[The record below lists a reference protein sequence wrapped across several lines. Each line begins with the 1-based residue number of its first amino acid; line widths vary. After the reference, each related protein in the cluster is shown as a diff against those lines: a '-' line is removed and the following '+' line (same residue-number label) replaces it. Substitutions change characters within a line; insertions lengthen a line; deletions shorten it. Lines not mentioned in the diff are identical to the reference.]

1 MAMERKRKAATESG
15 ALVLVIALILVGVNA
30 LSYFMYF
37 RKDTTNA
44 ERYTLSGGSGRL
56 LQSMKGDMKVEA
68 YVTKGLPKL
77 DAFVRDLRDLL
88 QQYKE
93 SSKGKFD
100 YVIIEAKDADLKAK
114 AKEAGLQEIQF
125 GEGSDT
131 EDKAEFAKGYMGLV
145 LNYGAERDTIKVLSP
160 DNNTGMEFWIT
171 NKIREV
177 RDKGDGLKHKIG
189 VLTGHDEMKLSEANL
204 VPASSGQKPTLQ
216 GIVTQYFPFYQFVD
230 VDLKNGDAEVDEWLD
245 GMIITQPAKDLT
257 EKELRRIDQFV
268 MRGKSLAV
276 IASAVNVK
284 ASDATMNG
292 ALSTHGLEKLLDG
305 YGIEMRKDALLE
317 FGRPFRVNVFTQGGP
332 QTMRFPP
339 LHDVRD
345 DFRFTGDE
353 QLLDTGFASF
363 FRITQVPFPFPSSL
377 VMHPD
382 KQPEVSAAAAA
393 CGPGK
398 SCPAQFKVLARSTP
412 KTLRETG
419 DTIDM
424 KPMRQWR
431 PKGEFSQYNL
441 AATVEGKLK
450 TAFPAG
456 DKMGVETPAVAANNG
471 RILVISSSQ
480 FFANPFARAGNG
492 PDMGQMGMMMPGGGG
507 DEMLQQLAMPYAQ
520 QILTNTILVFKN
532 MLDWVTGDTDLL
544 AVSAKILQEPGLAY
558 GDVSKPNF
566 DDMTEEQLKKQDE
579 TMKKERKRT
588 QHWVEGTLVL
598 GLPVLFALLGV
609 ALWRRRISTRE
620 NVQLA

>member
-1 MAMERKRKAATESG
+1 MAMERKKKAATESFS
-15 ALVLVIALILVGVNA
+15 LVVVIALILVGVNA

-100 YVIIEAKDADLKAK
+100 YVIIEAKDEEQKKK

-177 RDKGDGLKHKIG
+177 RDKGDNLKHKIG
-189 VLTGHDEMKLSEANL
+189 LLTGHDEMKLSEANL
-204 VPASSGQKPTLQ
+204 VPANSGQKPTLQ

-230 VDLKNGDAEVDEWLD
+230 VDLKNGDAEIDESLD
-245 GMIITQPAKDLT
+245 GLIITQPAKDIT

-292 ALSTHGLEKLLDG
+292 SLSTHGLDKLLDG
-305 YGIEMRKDALLE
+305 YGIEMRKDVLLE
-317 FGRPFRVNVFTQGGP
+317 FGRPFRVSAYTQSGP
-332 QTMRFPP
+332 VVMRFPP

-345 DFRFTGDE
+345 DVRFTGDE

-363 FRITQVPFPFPSSL
+363 FRINQVPFPFASSL
-377 VMHPD
+377 VLHRE
-382 KQPEVSAAAAA
+382 KQPDVTD
-393 CGPGK
+393 
-398 SCPAQFKVLARSTP
+398 PAKFKVLARTTP
-412 KTLRETG
+412 KTLRETS

-431 PKGEFSQYNL
+431 PKGEFSQFNL
-441 AATVEGKLK
+441 AAEIEGKLK

-456 DKMGVETPAVAANNG
+456 DKMGVETPAVAANNA
-471 RILVISSSQ
+471 RVLVISSSQ

-588 QHWVEGTLVL
+588 QHWVEGTLIL
-598 GLPVLFALLGV
+598 GLPALFALLGV
-609 ALWRRRISTRE
+609 ALWRRRISARE
-620 NVQLA
+620 NIQLA

>member
-1 MAMERKRKAATESG
+1 MAMERKKKASAESG
-15 ALVLVIALILVGVNA
+15 ALVLVIALILVAVNA
-30 LSYFMYF
+30 LSYFMYV
-37 RKDTTNA
+37 RKDTTHA
-44 ERYTLSGGSGRL
+44 ERYTLSAGSGRL

-100 YVIIEAKDADLKAK
+100 YVIIEAKDEEQKKK

-145 LNYGAERDTIKVLSP
+145 INYGAERDTIKVLSP
-160 DNNTGMEFWIT
+160 DNSTGMEFWIT

-189 VLTGHDEMKLSEANL
+189 LLTGHDEMKLSEPNL
-204 VPASSGQKPTLQ
+204 VPSNSGQKPTLQ

-230 VDLKNGDAEVDEWLD
+230 VDLKNGDAEIDESLD
-245 GMIITQPAKDLT
+245 GLIITQPAKDIS

-284 ASDATMNG
+284 ASDPTMN
-292 ALSTHGLEKLLDG
+292 ASLSTHNLEKLLEG
-305 YGIEMRKDALLE
+305 YGIELRKDALLE

-353 QLLDTGFASF
+353 QLLDTGFAAF
-363 FRITQVPFPFPSSL
+363 FRITQVPFPFPSSIIL
-377 VMHPD
+377 HRD
-382 KQPEVSAAAAA
+382 KQPDVTD
-393 CGPGK
+393 
-398 SCPAQFKVLARSTP
+398 PAKFKVLARTTP
-412 KTLRETG
+412 KTLRETS
-419 DTIDM
+419 DTVDM

-431 PKGEFSQYNL
+431 PKGEFSQFNL

-450 TAFPAG
+450 SAFAGG
-456 DKMGVETPAVAANNG
+456 DKMGVDAPASSTGTARV
-471 RILVISSSQ
+471 LVISSSQ

-492 PDMGQMGMMMPGGGG
+492 PDMGQMGGMMPGGGG
-507 DEMLQQLAMPYAQ
+507 DEQLQQLAMPYAQ

-532 MLDWVTGDTDLL
+532 MLDWVTGDVDLL

-566 DDMTEEQLKKQDE
+566 DDMSEEQIKKQDE
-579 TMKKERKRT
+579 TMKKERKKV
-588 QHWVEGTLVL
+588 QHLVEGTLIL
-598 GLPVLFALLGV
+598 GLPALFALIGV
-609 ALWRRRISTRE
+609 LLWRRRISSRE

>member
-15 ALVLVIALILVGVNA
+15 ALVLIIALILVGVNA

-44 ERYTLSGGSGRL
+44 ERYTLSAGSGRL

-77 DAFVRDLRDLL
+77 DVFVRDLRDLL
-88 QQYKE
+88 QQYKD

-189 VLTGHDEMKLSEANL
+189 LLTGHDEMKLSEANL

-216 GIVTQYFPFYQFVD
+216 AIVTQYFPFYQFVD
-230 VDLKNGDAEVDEWLD
+230 VDLKNGDAEVDESLD
-245 GMIITQPAKDLT
+245 GLIITQPAKDIS

-292 ALSTHGLEKLLDG
+292 SLSTHNLEKLLDG

-339 LHDVRD
+339 LHDVRA

-353 QLLDTGFASF
+353 QLLDDGFAAF
-363 FRITQVPFPFPSSL
+363 FRINQVPFPFASSL
-377 VMHPD
+377 VLHRE
-382 KQPEVSAAAAA
+382 KQPDVTD
-393 CGPGK
+393 
-398 SCPAQFKVLARSTP
+398 PAKFKVLARTTP

-431 PKGEFSQYNL
+431 PKGEFSQFNL
-441 AATVEGKLK
+441 AATIEGKLK
-450 TAFPAG
+450 TAFPTG
-456 DKMGVETPAVAANNG
+456 DKMGIEAPAQSGGTARV
-471 RILVISSSQ
+471 LVISSSQ

-492 PDMGQMGMMMPGGGG
+492 PDMGQMGGMMPGGGG

-532 MLDWVTGDTDLL
+532 MLDWVTGDVDLL

-566 DDMTEEQLKKQDE
+566 DDMTEDQLKKQDDS
-579 TMKKERKRT
+579 MKKERKRV
-588 QHWVEGTLVL
+588 QHMVEGALIL
-598 GLPVLFALLGV
+598 GLPALFALLGV
-609 ALWRRRISTRE
+609 LLWRRRISSRD

>member
-1 MAMERKRKAATESG
+1 MAMERKKKASAESG
-15 ALVLVIALILVGVNA
+15 ALVLVIALILIGVNA
-30 LSYFMYF
+30 LSYFMYV

-44 ERYTLSGGSGRL
+44 QRYTLSAGSGRL

-100 YVIIEAKDADLKAK
+100 YVIIEAKDEEQKKK

-177 RDKGDGLKHKIG
+177 RDKGDNLKHKIG
-189 VLTGHDEMKLSEANL
+189 LLTGHDEMKLSEANL
-204 VPASSGQKPTLQ
+204 VPANSGQKPTLQ

-230 VDLKNGDAEVDEWLD
+230 VDLKNGDAEIDESLD
-245 GMIITQPAKDLT
+245 GLIITQPAKDLT

-276 IASAVNVK
+276 VASAVNVK

-292 ALSTHGLEKLLDG
+292 SLSTHGLEKLLDG

-353 QLLDTGFASF
+353 QLLDTGFAAF
-363 FRITQVPFPFPSSL
+363 FRINQVPFPFASSL
-377 VMHPD
+377 VLHRD
-382 KQPEVSAAAAA
+382 KQPDIA
-393 CGPGK
+393 PDK
-398 SCPAQFKVLARSTP
+398 FKVLARTTP

-431 PKGEFSQYNL
+431 PKGEFSQFNL
-441 AATVEGKLK
+441 AAEIEGKLK

-456 DKMGVETPAVAANNG
+456 DKQGVEAPAQAKDTARV
-471 RILVISSSQ
+471 LVISSSQ

-507 DEMLQQLAMPYAQ
+507 DEQLQQLAMPYAQ

-532 MLDWVTGDTDLL
+532 MLDWVTGDVDLL

-566 DDMTEEQLKKQDE
+566 DDMTEEQLKKQDD
-579 TMKKERKRT
+579 TMKKERKNV
-588 QHWVEGTLVL
+588 QHLVEGVLIL
-598 GLPVLFALLGV
+598 GLPALFALLGV
-609 ALWRRRISTRE
+609 ALWRRRVSSRE

>member
-1 MAMERKRKAATESG
+1 MAMERKKKAATESG
-15 ALVLVIALILVGVNA
+15 ALVLVVLAILIAVNA
-30 LSYFMYF
+30 LSYFMYW

-44 ERYTLSGGSGRL
+44 ERYTLSAGSGRL

-77 DAFVRDLRDLL
+77 DVFVRDLRDLL

-93 SSKGKFD
+93 ASKGKFD
-100 YVIIEAKDADLKAK
+100 YVIIEAKDEEQKKK

-177 RDKGDGLKHKIG
+177 RDKGDNLKHKIG
-189 VLTGHDEMKLSEANL
+189 VLTGHDEMKLSEPNL
-204 VPASSGQKPTLQ
+204 VPNNSGQKPTLQ

-230 VDLKNGDAEVDEWLD
+230 VDLKNGDAEVDESID
-245 GMIITQPAKDLT
+245 GLIITQPAKDIT

-268 MRGKSLAV
+268 MRGKSVAV

-284 ASDATMNG
+284 ASDASMNG
-292 ALSTHGLEKLLDG
+292 SLSTHGLEKLLDG

-339 LHDVRD
+339 LHDVRA

-353 QLLDTGFASF
+353 QLLDDGFAAF
-363 FRITQVPFPFPSSL
+363 FRIQQVPFPFASSL
-377 VMHPD
+377 VLHRD
-382 KQPEVSAAAAA
+382 KQPNVTD
-393 CGPGK
+393 PNK
-398 SCPAQFKVLARSTP
+398 FKVLARTTP

-419 DTIDM
+419 DTVDM

-431 PKGEFSQYNL
+431 PKGEFSQFNI

-450 TAFPAG
+450 SAFPAG
-456 DKMGVETPAVAANNG
+456 DKMGVEAPAESKDTARV
-471 RILVISSSQ
+471 LVISSSQ

-532 MLDWVTGDTDLL
+532 TLDWVTGDVDLL

-566 DDMTEEQLKKQDE
+566 DDMTEEQLKKQDDS
-579 TMKKERKRT
+579 MKKERKRV
-588 QHWVEGTLVL
+588 QHMVEGALIL
-598 GLPVLFALLGV
+598 GLPLLFGLFGV
-609 ALWRRRISTRE
+609 ALWQRRKSSRE
-620 NVQLA
+620 NVALA

>member
-1 MAMERKRKAATESG
+1 MAMERKKKAATESG

-44 ERYTLSGGSGRL
+44 ERYTLSAGSGRL

-100 YVIIEAKDADLKAK
+100 YVIIEAKDEEQKKK

-177 RDKGDGLKHKIG
+177 RDKGDNLKHKIG
-189 VLTGHDEMKLSEANL
+189 VLTGHDEMKLTEANL
-204 VPASSGQKPTLQ
+204 VPASSGQKPNLQ
-216 GIVTQYFPFYQFVD
+216 GIVSQYFPFYQFVD
-230 VDLKNGDAEVDEWLD
+230 VDLKNGDAEVDDSLD
-245 GMIITQPAKDLT
+245 GLILTQPAKDFT

-284 ASDATMNG
+284 ASDASMNG
-292 ALSTHGLEKLLDG
+292 SLSTHGLEKLLDG

-339 LHDVRD
+339 LHDVRAD
-345 DFRFTGDE
+345 LRFAGDE
-353 QLLDTGFASF
+353 QLLDDGFAAF

-377 VMHPD
+377 VLHRD
-382 KQPEVSAAAAA
+382 KQPDVAPE
-393 CGPGK
+393 K
-398 SCPAQFKVLARSTP
+398 FKVLARSTP

-419 DTIDM
+419 DTVDM

-431 PKGEFSQYNL
+431 PKGEFSQFNL
-441 AATVEGKLK
+441 AATLEGKIK
-450 TAFPAG
+450 TAFPTG
-456 DKMGVETPAVAANNG
+456 DKMGVEAPAQAANTA
-471 RILVISSSQ
+471 RVLVISSSQ

-492 PDMGQMGMMMPGGGG
+492 PEMPPQMGMMAPGAGG

-532 MLDWVTGDTDLL
+532 MLDWVTGDVDLL

-558 GDVSKPNF
+558 GDVTKPNF
-566 DDMTEEQLKKQDE
+566 DDMTEEQLKKQDD
-579 TMKKERKRT
+579 TMKKERKRV
-588 QHWVEGTLVL
+588 QHLVEGTLIL
-598 GLPVLFALLGV
+598 GLPALFALFGV
-609 ALWRRRISTRE
+609 ALWRRRLSSRE

>member
-1 MAMERKRKAATESG
+1 MAMERKKKAATESG
-15 ALVLVIALILVGVNA
+15 ALVLVIALILVAVNA

-44 ERYTLSGGSGRL
+44 ERYTLSAGSGRL

-100 YVIIEAKDADLKAK
+100 YVIIEAKDEEQKKK

-145 LNYGAERDTIKVLSP
+145 INYGAERDVIKVLSP

-230 VDLKNGDAEVDEWLD
+230 VDLKNGDAEVDESLD
-245 GMIITQPAKDLT
+245 GLIITQPAKDLT

-284 ASDATMNG
+284 ASDASMNG
-292 ALSTHGLEKLLDG
+292 SLSTHGLEKLLDG

-339 LHDVRD
+339 LHDVRA

-353 QLLDTGFASF
+353 QLLDDGFAAF
-363 FRITQVPFPFPSSL
+363 FRINQVPFPFPSSL
-377 VMHPD
+377 VLHRD
-382 KQPEVSAAAAA
+382 KQPDVTD
-393 CGPGK
+393 
-398 SCPAQFKVLARSTP
+398 PAKFKVLARTTP

-431 PKGEFSQYNL
+431 PKGEFSQFNL
-441 AATVEGKLK
+441 AATIEGKLR

-456 DKMGVETPAVAANNG
+456 EKMGVEAPASSASTARV
-471 RILVISSSQ
+471 LVISSSQ

-492 PDMGQMGMMMPGGGG
+492 PDMGQMGGMMPGGGG
-507 DEMLQQLAMPYAQ
+507 DEQLQQLAMPYAQ

-532 MLDWVTGDTDLL
+532 MLDWVTGDVDLL

-579 TMKKERKRT
+579 SMKKERKRV
-588 QHWVEGTLVL
+588 QHMVEGALIL
-598 GLPVLFALLGV
+598 GLPAIFALLGV
-609 ALWRRRISTRE
+609 LLWRRRISSRE

>member
-1 MAMERKRKAATESG
+1 MAMERKKKAATESG
-15 ALVLVIALILVGVNA
+15 ALVFIIALILVGVNA

-37 RKDTTNA
+37 RKDTTNS
-44 ERYTLSGGSGRL
+44 ERYTLSSGSGRL

-88 QQYKE
+88 QQYKD

-100 YVIIEAKDADLKAK
+100 YVIIEAKDEEQKKKAK
-114 AKEAGLQEIQF
+114 DAGLQEIQF

-145 LNYGAERDTIKVLSP
+145 LNYGAERDVIKVLSP

-177 RDKGDGLKHKIG
+177 RDKGDNLKHKIG
-189 VLTGHDEMKLSEANL
+189 VLTGHDEMKLSEPNL
-204 VPASSGQKPTLQ
+204 VPSNSGQKPTLQ

-230 VDLKNGDAEVDEWLD
+230 VDLKNGDAEVPEDLD
-245 GMIITQPAKDLT
+245 GLIITQPGKDIA

-284 ASDATMNG
+284 ASDASMNG
-292 ALSTHGLEKLLDG
+292 SLSTHNLEKLLDG

-353 QLLDTGFASF
+353 QLLDTGFAAF
-363 FRITQVPFPFPSSL
+363 FRISQVPFPFASSL
-377 VMHPD
+377 VLHRD
-382 KQPEVSAAAAA
+382 KQPDVTD
-393 CGPGK
+393 
-398 SCPAQFKVLARSTP
+398 PAKFKVLARTTP

-419 DTIDM
+419 DSVDM

-431 PKGEFSQYNL
+431 PKGEFSQFNI
-441 AATVEGKLK
+441 AATIEGKLK

-456 DKMGVETPAVAANNG
+456 DKMGVEAPAQSTNAA
-471 RILVISSSQ
+471 RVLVISSSQ

-532 MLDWVTGDTDLL
+532 TLDWVTGDVDLL

-579 TMKKERKRT
+579 SMKKERKRV
-588 QHWVEGTLVL
+588 QHMVEGVL
-598 GLPVLFALLGV
+598 IIGVPALFALFGV
-609 ALWRRRISTRE
+609 ALWQRRKSSRMNIA
-620 NVQLA
+620 LA

>member
-1 MAMERKRKAATESG
+1 MAMERKRKASAESG
-15 ALVLVIALILVGVNA
+15 ALVLIIALILVGVNA

-44 ERYTLSGGSGRL
+44 ERYTLSAGSGRL

-77 DAFVRDLRDLL
+77 DVFVRDLRDLL
-88 QQYKE
+88 QQYKD

-145 LNYGAERDTIKVLSP
+145 LNYGAERDVIKVLSP

-177 RDKGDGLKHKIG
+177 RDKGDNLKHKIG
-189 VLTGHDEMKLSEANL
+189 ILTGHDEMKLSEANL

-216 GIVTQYFPFYQFVD
+216 AIVTQYFPFYQFVD
-230 VDLKNGDAEVDEWLD
+230 VDLKNGDAEVDETLD
-245 GMIITQPAKDLT
+245 GLIITQPAKDIS

-292 ALSTHGLEKLLDG
+292 SLSTHNLEKLLDG

-339 LHDVRD
+339 LHDVRA

-353 QLLDTGFASF
+353 QLLDDGFAAF
-363 FRITQVPFPFPSSL
+363 FRINQVPFPFASSL
-377 VMHPD
+377 VIHRD
-382 KQPEVSAAAAA
+382 KQPDVTD
-393 CGPGK
+393 
-398 SCPAQFKVLARSTP
+398 PAKFKVLARTTP

-431 PKGEFSQYNL
+431 PKGEFSQFNL
-441 AATVEGKLK
+441 AATIEGKLK

-456 DKMGVETPAVAANNG
+456 DKMGVEAPAASANTA
-471 RILVISSSQ
+471 RVLVISSSQ

-492 PDMGQMGMMMPGGGG
+492 PDMGQMGGMMPGGGG

-532 MLDWVTGDTDLL
+532 MLDWVTGDVDLL

-566 DDMTEEQLKKQDE
+566 DDMSEDQLKKQDDG
-579 TMKKERKRT
+579 MKKERKRV
-588 QHWVEGTLVL
+588 QHMVEGALIL
-598 GLPVLFALLGV
+598 GLPALFALLGV
-609 ALWRRRISTRE
+609 LLWRRRISSRG

>member
-1 MAMERKRKAATESG
+1 MAMERKKKASAESG
-15 ALVLVIALILVGVNA
+15 ALVLVIALILIGVNA
-30 LSYFMYF
+30 LSYFMYV

-44 ERYTLSGGSGRL
+44 QRYTLSAGSGRL

-100 YVIIEAKDADLKAK
+100 YVIIEAKDEEQKKK

-177 RDKGDGLKHKIG
+177 RDKGDNLKHKIG
-189 VLTGHDEMKLSEANL
+189 LLTGHDEMKLSEANL
-204 VPASSGQKPTLQ
+204 VPANSGQKPTLQ

-230 VDLKNGDAEVDEWLD
+230 VDLKNGDAEIDESLD
-245 GMIITQPAKDLT
+245 GLIITQPAKDLT

-276 IASAVNVK
+276 VASAVNVK

-292 ALSTHGLEKLLDG
+292 SLSTHGLEKLLDG

-353 QLLDTGFASF
+353 QLLDTGFAAF
-363 FRITQVPFPFPSSL
+363 FRINQVPFLFASSL
-377 VMHPD
+377 VLHRD
-382 KQPEVSAAAAA
+382 KQPDIA
-393 CGPGK
+393 PDK
-398 SCPAQFKVLARSTP
+398 FKVLARTTP

-431 PKGEFSQYNL
+431 PKGEFSQFNL
-441 AATVEGKLK
+441 AAEIEGKLK

-456 DKMGVETPAVAANNG
+456 DKQGVEAPAQAKDTARV
-471 RILVISSSQ
+471 LVISSSQ

-507 DEMLQQLAMPYAQ
+507 DEQLQQLAMPYAQ

-532 MLDWVTGDTDLL
+532 MLDWVTGDVDLL

-566 DDMTEEQLKKQDE
+566 DDMTEEQLKKQDD
-579 TMKKERKRT
+579 TMKKERKNV
-588 QHWVEGTLVL
+588 QHLVEGVLIL
-598 GLPVLFALLGV
+598 GLPALFALLGV
-609 ALWRRRISTRE
+609 ALWRRRVSSRE